1 MKCVEDECLRS
12 PPISLHWNKPVT
24 KVVHVVCITGN
35 PHNPA
40 RSPHVIP
47 LGMHDTG
54 LTVEIKEMRGYGT
67 KMANRPMMSQ
77 DSVID

>member
-1 MKCVEDECLRS
+1 MSAISSYQPPLEQAS
-12 PPISLHWNKPVT
+12 P
-24 KVVHVVCITGN
+24 KVVHVVCIAGN